1 MGISL
6 RIDQLTVIK
15 ILETIILNR
24 HAEINGQN
32 MILEIF
38 SIPCSIDMS
47 HIFKFLVNENNKLTI

>member
-32 MILEIF
+32 IILEIF

-47 HIFKFLVNENNKLTI
+47 HILKFLVNENNKLTI